1 MVVFFMDFSKKR
13 RFLLCR
19 TNFNNGA
26 ANNNSNN
33 NGGVIRY
40 DGLLRTFAEKIG
52 GDFYILH

>member
-1 MVVFFMDFSKKR
+1 MDFSKKR

-26 ANNNSNN
+26 
-33 NGGVIRY
+33 GVIRY

-52 GDFYILH
+52 GDFYILHWCDEQG